1 MPQSSFLLA
10 LKSDKERLLAVS
22 FLIDKKNPSFFFL
35 GKYWLDPNGGCT
47 EDAFQAECRFS
58 EGGQTCLH
66 PSKQHVRKTVWCPRQ
81 SCKVIHL

>member
-10 LKSDKERLLAVS
+10 RKSDKERVLAVS
-22 FLIDKKNPSFFFL
+22 FLIDKKSTSFFFL

-66 PSKQHVRKTVWCPRQ
+66 PSKQHVRRTVWYRRQ
-81 SCKVIHL
+81 SCKVIYL